1 MLFLFLFDALPD
13 TSADCCLIHSCYCC
27 TSCVVGSGH
36 IVSSRLVI
44 FNTLLERL
52 SNRITEGVNVMSAKD
67 DSLEETEEVTL
78 EGFGKEICEHLRRGA
93 MADVDVMG
101 LNAIFQPKITH
112 VNVTGFGT
120 GGSTTIGGKAD
131 STFIIL
137 FEDITGDRVILSIII
152 VVAAAALEIMILL
165 AGHLQA
171 LLQLA
176 LYDRFQPPEHNRW

>member
-1 MLFLFLFDALPD
+1 
-13 TSADCCLIHSCYCC
+13 
-27 TSCVVGSGH
+27 
-36 IVSSRLVI
+36 
-44 FNTLLERL
+44 
-52 SNRITEGVNVMSAKD
+52 MSAKD

-152 VVAAAALEIMILL
+152 VVAAAAVEIMILL